1 MSKESKIS
9 AEVQGAM
16 KKAAKVVTDQAVAE
30 ATNKR
35 AQYEA
40 EIDLDPVAMGIPKQV
55 IEALS
60 DANLVKAVRAS
71 LEKLTV
77 PNATETPDVEQ
88 KVNAELNKRVSAA
101 AKSALN
107 DPVVMEAQ
115 DKAADN
121 LATKEAAKI
130 EAQSQ
135 MRKAVKGNLTAVAK
149 KADEVANHEAAEV
162 LKEASKKTAVLAS
175 LEATV
180 TDPQSKE
187 KLQEKVQKSEKEAEE
202 AKKFIAEDKTGKE
215 DKEVAAEVEKIME
228 DEDKKLKAQLEQK
241 EKARVKAA
249 LAAKAALEAERRL
262 KEKAEEAEQKATE
275 KADKKSKKDR
285 IAFMDKMAEVNSQE
299 SDEFS
304 KKIELGSEQG
314 YWTSRRRFNAQVNFV
329 KHGSLNHGK
338 MTPEERTKEVKR
350 KANMKEKEETK
361 EEKDKQDTETKAMS
375 EALEKSVPKGSVAK
389 MVKKIMQNEAMST
402 ADELSNESTASVEEH
417 ALDAAVKNVVK
428 KEVQAEKAKPK
439 EEKAK
444 EEKAKEEKPKEEKAK
459 EEKPKE
465 EKP

>member
-1 MSKESKIS
+1 
-9 AEVQGAM
+9 
-16 KKAAKVVTDQAVAE
+16 
-30 ATNKR
+30 
-35 AQYEA
+35 
-40 EIDLDPVAMGIPKQV
+40 
-55 IEALS
+55 
-60 DANLVKAVRAS
+60 
-71 LEKLTV
+71 
-77 PNATETPDVEQ
+77 
-88 KVNAELNKRVSAA
+88 
-101 AKSALN
+101 
-107 DPVVMEAQ
+107 
-115 DKAADN
+115 
-121 LATKEAAKI
+121 
-130 EAQSQ
+130 
-135 MRKAVKGNLTAVAK
+135 
-149 KADEVANHEAAEV
+149 
-162 LKEASKKTAVLAS
+162 
-175 LEATV
+175 
-180 TDPQSKE
+180 
-187 KLQEKVQKSEKEAEE
+187 
-202 AKKFIAEDKTGKE
+202 
-215 DKEVAAEVEKIME
+215 VAAEVEKIME